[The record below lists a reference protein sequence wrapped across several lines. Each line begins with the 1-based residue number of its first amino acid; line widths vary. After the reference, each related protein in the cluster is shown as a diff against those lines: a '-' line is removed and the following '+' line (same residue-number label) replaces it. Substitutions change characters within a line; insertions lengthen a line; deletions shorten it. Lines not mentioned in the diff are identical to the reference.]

1 MVERWHISAEL
12 LRGFIDRTI
21 TRQDSGRVVRHL
33 LQGCHQC
40 SELLQRVLQERG
52 YWGFLER
59 AAGFNSEDYDLA
71 FQAARQ
77 FTTGEQRRLAESR
90 LLGWAQW
97 ASLES
102 LTPDERLPLVV
113 GDPQYHHWGLYKAL
127 LDASLWYLRDDPM
140 EAMDIVALAIE
151 VGRRTDPTTVGGD
164 RAVVD
169 LEARAWAILGN
180 AQRVASKLDEAR
192 TSINKAWE
200 LHGQGTGDE
209 LEKAL
214 ILSLDASWART
225 MGEFEMAEEILGE
238 ALTVYKK
245 LQDNHLQGRTL
256 LQMGDAIGHV
266 FPLRG
271 IAYIR
276 RALELINAA
285 REPRLELCAQHDLA
299 WFLNDAGQ
307 STEALAIFHRAR
319 PLYKQ
324 FLDRWTQV
332 RFHWIQGKIAR
343 GMGHLKGAV
352 SIFQQVQEALREGGA
367 DLDELMVAIDLSEAF
382 VASGNYASAARTAA
396 ELVPVMQSWHLHRH
410 AITAWLIF
418 QQALEAR
425 TAEEALITKL
435 RSYYLRHWNKP
446 TEEFTAT

>member
-1 MVERWHISAEL
+1 MERWHISAAL

-21 TRQDSGRVVRHL
+21 SRQDSGRVVRHL

-40 SELLQRVLQERG
+40 SSLLQRILQEHG
-52 YWGFLER
+52 YWGFLDR
-59 AAGFNSEDYDLA
+59 AAGFNAEAYDLA
-71 FQAARQ
+71 FEAARS

-102 LTPDERLPLVV
+102 LTSDARLPLVL
-113 GDPQYHHWGLYKAL
+113 GDAQYHHWGLYKAL
-127 LDASLWYLRDDPM
+127 LDASLWYLRDDPI
-140 EAMDIVALAIE
+140 EAVEIVALALE
-151 VGRRTDPTTVGGD
+151 VGHRTDPTTVGGE
-164 RAVVD
+164 RAVID
-169 LEARAWAILGN
+169 LEARAWAFLGN

-192 TSINKAWE
+192 SSINKAWK
-200 LHGQGTGDE
+200 LHEQGTGDE

-225 MGEFEMAEEILGE
+225 MGEFEVAEEILDQ
-238 ALTVYKK
+238 ALTIYRR

-256 LQMGDAIGHV
+256 LKMGDAIGNV
-266 FPLRG
+266 FPKRG
-271 IAYIR
+271 VAYIR

-324 FLDRWTQV
+324 FFDRWTQV

-343 GMGHLKGAV
+343 GMGHLEASV

-367 DLDELMVAIDLSEAF
+367 DHDELMVAIDLSEAF
-382 VASGNYASAARTAA
+382 VASGKYDSAARTAA
-396 ELVPVMQSWHLHRH
+396 ELVPVMQSWRLHRH

-418 QQALEAR
+418 QQALDAHK
-425 TAEEALITKL
+425 AEELLIARL
-435 RSYYLRHWNKP
+435 RSYYLRHWNRP
-446 TEEFTAT
+446 SEEFTTD